1 MKIITIENFMILILL
16 LLVIDINKLLVQ
28 SINIGILF

>member
-16 LLVIDINKLLVQ
+16 LVIDINKLIVQ
-28 SINIGILF
+28 SINTGILF